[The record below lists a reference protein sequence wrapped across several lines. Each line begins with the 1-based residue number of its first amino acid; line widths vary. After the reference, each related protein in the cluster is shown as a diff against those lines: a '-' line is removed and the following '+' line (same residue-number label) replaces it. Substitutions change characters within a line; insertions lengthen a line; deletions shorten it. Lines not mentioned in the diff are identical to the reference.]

1 MSHKTISRDRIA
13 VVGAGP
19 VGLLHA
25 IVLLWFG
32 VPCRVFEQASG
43 PLGTSRACVMHAK
56 SLELLAL
63 LGIAD
68 RFIRQGRRAFR
79 FNYHFLG
86 AGEIAQLDFTR
97 LDGMFRYM
105 LNISQGTI
113 EQILREYLAELG
125 GVIEWNTELQAVTTD
140 GAGRITARVVNKV
153 TGREETLHPEWLI
166 GCDGLRSRVRDQMG
180 IPFVGG
186 EYHADQMRM
195 TDAWLRGLVWA
206 QQPGTAGL
214 TLSEEDTH
222 YLVDD
227 DRMTLL
233 INLPGPPYRLLVS
246 DMSAVPEDEITS
258 EAFQSVL
265 DKHFRGAVTLGHQ
278 EWASNFTI
286 RSRIAETYRRD
297 GVFLV
302 GDAGHIHSPAGAQ
315 GMNLGL
321 ADAFNLGW
329 KLARVARGEAP
340 EALLDTYEPERRPV
354 AEQVIARTK
363 KLHDLLMNHGTPVA
377 ERLEIIREPEF
388 LQQAVNGISGIGTT
402 YRQTAPTVPGLTA
415 LDGIAA
421 GDRAPQAHLTPKE
434 HVHKLLRHAGDT
446 LLVFQGDARS
456 ASPLKALE
464 SRIARRFGERVHY
477 RVITPPDLSAAAPS
491 GAIVA
496 DSYAAH
502 KLYGADKTDAMV
514 FVRPDGHISWRC
526 EMPSPELILPLLE
539 RPVLT

>member
-1 MSHKTISRDRIA
+1 M
-13 VVGAGP
+13 VGAGP
-19 VGLLHA
+19 VGLFHA
-25 IVLLWFG
+25 IVLWSYG

-43 PLGTSRACVMHAK
+43 PVNTSRACVMHAR
-56 SLELLAL
+56 SLELLYL
-63 LGIAD
+63 LKIAD
-68 RFIRQGRRAFR
+68 RFVRQGRRALR

-86 AGEIAQLDFTR
+86 TGEVAQLDFTQ

-125 GVIEWNTELQAVTTD
+125 GVVEWNTELQSVVTD
-140 GAGRITARVVNKV
+140 GAGRITARVVNKIN
-153 TGREETLHPEWLI
+153 GREETLHPEWLI
-166 GCDGLRSRVRDQMG
+166 GCDGLHSRVRDQMG
-180 IPFVGG
+180 IAFDGG

-195 TDAWLRGLVWA
+195 TDVWLRGLDWA
-206 QQPGTAGL
+206 QRQGTAKL
-214 TLSEEDTH
+214 PLSDDDTH

-233 INLPGPPYRLLVS
+233 INLPGPPHRLLVS
-246 DMSAVPEDEITS
+246 DMSEVPQDEITP

-265 DKHFRGAVTLGHQ
+265 DKHFRGTVTLGHQ

-286 RSRIAETYRRD
+286 RSRIAEKYRRG

-340 EALLDTYEPERRPV
+340 ATLLDTYEPERRPV

-363 KLHDLLMNHGTPVA
+363 RLHDLLMNHGTPVP

-388 LQQAVNGISGIGTT
+388 IQQAVNGISGIGAT
-402 YRQTAPTVPGLTA
+402 YRQTAPTAPGATTLE
-415 LDGIAA
+415 GIAA
-421 GDRAPQAHLTPKE
+421 GDRAPQAYLTSDE
-434 HVHKLLRHAGDT
+434 HVHKLLRHTGDT
-446 LLVFQGDARS
+446 LLVFQREARS
-456 ASPLKALE
+456 ATGLKALE

-477 RVITPPDLSAAAPS
+477 QVITPPDLSAAAPS

-502 KLYGADKTDAMV
+502 KLYGADKYDTAV
-514 FVRPDGHISWRC
+514 RVRPDGHISWRC
-526 EMPSPELILPLLE
+526 EMSSPEVILPLLE
-539 RPVLT
+539 RQC